1 MELYMDFGNSS
12 VKWASGEQLAQ
23 GVAHSCPSVDPASTL
38 IPRLQGSSRPAQVH
52 IATVLRPERL
62 SELQA
67 WMASYWQITPVFA
80 RTRAAELGVVNGYR
94 IPEQLG
100 VDRWLGLL
108 AGRAISK
115 RPLLVVDCGT
125 ATTLDGMNG
134 EGRHLGGAILP
145 GLALF
150 SRCLRAHTDLP
161 DWEESDD
168 INGFATDTA
177 AGIASGAMLATT
189 SSIETMRERLREVS
203 GGDVDCLLT
212 GGFANLV
219 ADHLTSTYR
228 VVPHLILQGLRL
240 QARQIDR
247 Q

>member
-1 MELYMDFGNSS
+1 
-12 VKWASGEQLAQ
+12 
-23 GVAHSCPSVDPASTL
+23 L
-38 IPRLQGSSRPAQVH
+38 IPRLEESKRPARVH
-52 IATVLRPERL
+52 ISTVLRHERL
-62 SELQA
+62 SQVSN
-67 WMASYWQITPVFA
+67 WMASRWKIAPVFA

-94 IPEQLG
+94 NPAQLG

-125 ATTLDGMNG
+125 ATTLDGVDG

-150 SRCLRAHTDLP
+150 SRCLRTHTDLP
-161 DWEESDD
+161 DWEESDEID
-168 INGFATDTA
+168 GFATDTA
-177 AGIASGAMLATT
+177 SGIVSGAMLATT
-189 SSIETMRERLREVS
+189 ASIETMRERLREVS
-203 GGDVDCLLT
+203 GEDAECLLT

-219 ADHLTSTYR
+219 VEHLTSPCR
-228 VVPHLILQGLRL
+228 LVPHLILQGLSL
-240 QARQIDR
+240 QAGQIDR